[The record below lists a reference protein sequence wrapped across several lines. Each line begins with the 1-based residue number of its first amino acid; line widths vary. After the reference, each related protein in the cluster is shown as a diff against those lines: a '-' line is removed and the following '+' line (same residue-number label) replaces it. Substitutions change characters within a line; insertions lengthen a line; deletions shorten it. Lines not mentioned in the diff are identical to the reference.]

1 MDLDKY
7 AIIKGPDDFNYEF
20 YSVGPNGRIKKIV
33 RFTALADYE
42 DDYFNLYLGDWLEV
56 EHRASDTSVSNN
68 EDRDK
73 VLATVASIVVH
84 FTSLMPQAAIFA
96 KGSTPSRTRLYQ
108 IGITSHW
115 SEIREDFDVQ
125 GFRQTIW
132 ERFQRNR
139 NYEAFLLRRK

>member
-1 MDLDKY
+1 MNLEKY
-7 AIIKGPDDFNYEF
+7 TIIKGADEFNYEF

-33 RFTALADYE
+33 RFTALTDYE
-42 DDYFNLYLGDWLEV
+42 DAYYNLFFGDWFEA
-56 EHRASDTSVSNN
+56 EHRSSDTSVTNN

-73 VLATVASIVVH
+73 VLATVASIIVH
-84 FTSLMPQAAIFA
+84 FTSLMPQSVIFA

-108 IGITSHW
+108 IGITAHW
-115 SEIREDFDVQ
+115 SEITEDFDVQ
-125 GFRQTIW
+125 GFRQSTW